1 MTGRFYVLLILLYD
15 AYVIA
20 DDGNEIRLYKI
31 STNFPSI
38 QEIDGKELE
47 DPYEDFRLTKG
58 IV

>member
-1 MTGRFYVLLILLYD
+1 MLLILLYD

-58 IV
+58 VV

>member
-1 MTGRFYVLLILLYD
+1 MLLILLYD

-47 DPYEDFRLTKG
+47 DPYEDF
-58 IV
+58 